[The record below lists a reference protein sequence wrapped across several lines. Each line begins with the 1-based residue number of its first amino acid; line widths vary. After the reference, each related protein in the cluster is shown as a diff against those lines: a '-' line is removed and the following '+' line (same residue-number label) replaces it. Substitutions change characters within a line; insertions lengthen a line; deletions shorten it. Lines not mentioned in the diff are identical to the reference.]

1 MLNKFKNSADIPFLR
16 SAPHTLNPGH
26 LIALLL
32 DVVED
37 TFDTYRQINLAD
49 IQAEFGGYVAT
60 RLGL

>member
-1 MLNKFKNSADIPFLR
+1 
-16 SAPHTLNPGH
+16 